1 MSTLAVAK
9 KDFKDVR
16 RAKTLWLVI
25 GLLGLVSGLLAY
37 VINGSSGTPDREVV
51 ENLFRSIAGIN
62 AILLPIVVL
71 IATYLAI
78 AGERET
84 GSIKFLL
91 GLPNSRREIVFGKL
105 LSRLTMVAVAVAV
118 MFLVALVIALVRFAV
133 LPVGVFFG
141 TFVMTLLYGAVFVG
155 IAIAMSSVTASRSRA
170 VAGAVGTYF
179 ASILVFF
186 LPGINVRAIV
196 SYLNEDVLGLG
207 TNLDLYQF
215 VQYVSPF
222 FAFQKASNLVVPER
236 LQATL
241 FKSERARDA
250 AAGPGNSAGGQG
262 GESFEA
268 AVESVELPFYLTDEF
283 GFVILL
289 AWFVVPLAIGYWR
302 FERADIG

>member
-1 MSTLAVAK
+1 MSTLAVAR

-25 GLLGLVSGLLAY
+25 GLLGLIAGLLAY
-37 VINGSSGTPDREVV
+37 VFDGGSTTPDQELV

-78 AGERET
+78 AGERES

-91 GLPNSRREIVFGKL
+91 GLPNSRRDVVLGKL
-105 LSRLTMVAVAVAV
+105 LSRLTMVGVAVAV
-118 MFLVALVIALVRFAV
+118 MFVVGLLVALVRFAV
-133 LPVGVFFG
+133 FPAGVFFG
-141 TFVMTLLYGAVFVG
+141 LFAMTLLYGAVFVG
-155 IAIAMSSVTASRSRA
+155 VAIAMSSITASRSRA

-179 ASILVFF
+179 GSILVFF

-196 SYLNEDVLGLG
+196 RFINEDLLGLG

-222 FAFQKASNLVVPER
+222 FAFQKATNLVVPER
-236 LQATL
+236 METSF
-241 FKSERARDA
+241 FKGERAREA
-250 AAGPGNSAGGQG
+250 GAGPGSGNGGREG
-262 GESFEA
+262 FEA
-268 AVESVELPFYLTDEF
+268 AIESVDLPFYLTDEF
-283 GFVILL
+283 GLVILL
-289 AWFVVPLAIGYWR
+289 AWMVIPLALGYWR